1 MLNFIQNEDMK
12 ALTYFTAI
20 GMLFAMGSCGNN
32 ETNNEGDLS
41 LEREKLELEKEKL
54 KLEQEKIRSQADK
67 IQEKPQIKPVSST
80 NLYTGDAA
88 GEEIKGTL
96 TFNPNK
102 TVNGSF
108 YFLSDPSSIYKIEGT
123 NYRDGEIEVNITF
136 RGKDYRSG
144 TMTKSLTASY
154 VIWEGDLWGEQE
166 RLYLTMKR
174 HR

>member
-1 MLNFIQNEDMK
+1 MRTINLI
-12 ALTYFTAI
+12 LTFVILAT
-20 GMLFAMGSCGNN
+20 LFSCGNDEN
-32 ETNNEGDLS
+32 SVADRQNLLIEQQ
-41 LEREKLELEKEKL
+41 KLELEKEKL

-136 RGKDYRSG
+136 RGKDYLS
-144 TMTKSLTASY
+144 
-154 VIWEGDLWGEQE
+154 
-166 RLYLTMKR
+166 
-174 HR
+174 